1 MKRRTPSPIDILS
14 GAPEATRSRSAVRKP
29 RVRVDT
35 WYAYP
40 PEKVWKTMTDGRK
53 LSRWLLP
60 TTDNIEP
67 RVGHRFGFTAPDG
80 GRIACEVTDA
90 EPGRRLAFTWQTE
103 GDAPPSEVT
112 WTLTPADGGT
122 RLVVEQDG
130 APGGLSPLSGGTLR
144 LTACLADHVGAGGM
158 STPSVGH
165 SVRRPPLGL
174 VTLSWRKGYRRIAID
189 STSRRYLREV
199 TSCR

>member
-1 MKRRTPSPIDILS
+1 LPD
-14 GAPEATRSRSAVRKP
+14 APETARSRNAVRKP

-35 WYAYP
+35 WYAHP

-80 GRIACEVTDA
+80 GHIACEVTDA

-103 GDAPPSEVT
+103 EDAPPSEVT

-144 LTACLADHVGAGGM
+144 LTACLADHVGSGGM
-158 STPSVGH
+158 SAPSVGR

-174 VTLSWRKGYRRIAID
+174 VMLSTRTGHRRIAVHAVPRIY
-189 STSRRYLREV
+189 SREV